1 MKIFLLFFSFIIT
14 VATNVQALEQCSY
27 FITSGSTSLS
37 YYKIAKKI
45 SAASGEI
52 ICPLESYGSLE
63 NLHNIFQRDDVI
75 AALVQEDVLLAA
87 SRQNPDK
94 LNDLRMGLPIQK
106 EVAHLI
112 VKNDSPYTKIGEL
125 GDGVVCVGKPSSGS
139 YFTSLQVK
147 ALSNTP
153 WVDAREEFP
162 KCLELLDR
170 GSVDAVFTLSLAPI
184 KLLEGKIGNS
194 LRLIPIPKIHGYES
208 SSIVEYNTE
217 KKSTAAINTIAVD
230 TFLVI
235 AESRVKKKSRLS
247 NKLSMGIAAIIG
259 DLDIINQDS
268 VCTNQFES
276 FGMVLSEHQRQA
288 CKLGF
293 FGADW

>member
-1 MKIFLLFFSFIIT
+1 MVSSN
-14 VATNVQALEQCSY
+14 AQALERCSY

-37 YYKIAKKI
+37 YYQIAKKI
-45 SAASGEI
+45 SAASGEV

-94 LNDLRMGLPIQK
+94 LNNLHMGIPIQK
-106 EVAHLI
+106 EEVHLI
-112 VKNDSPYTKIGEL
+112 VRMDSAFTKIREL
-125 GDGVVCVGKPSSGS
+125 GDSVVCVGKPSSGS

-147 ALSNTP
+147 ALSDTP

-162 KCLELLDR
+162 TCLELLDR
-170 GSVDAVFTLSLAPI
+170 GSVDAVFALSSAPI

-194 LRLIPIPKIHGYES
+194 LRLIPIPSIHGYET
-208 SSIVEYNTE
+208 SSIDEYNNGDKGLTGI
-217 KKSTAAINTIAVD
+217 KTISVD

-235 AESRVKKKSRLS
+235 ADNRVKSNSRLS
-247 NKLSMGIAAIIG
+247 NKLSMGMAAVISE
-259 DLDIINQDS
+259 LDIINQDS
-268 VCTNQFES
+268 VCTKQFES
-276 FGMVLSEHQRQA
+276 FGMAFSDHQRQA
-288 CKLGF
+288 CKLGY